1 MWGLI
6 KHVQYG
12 QNFLPKKF
20 DRIVHFF
27 IFCFHEHE
35 ICVLSSDMHHK
46 DDSTFD
52 RKKPFLFLDSLFVNT
67 YLPHQSSKDHS
78 SSTSTYLFL
87 GVLSDYAI

>member
-1 MWGLI
+1 MLGLI

-12 QNFLPKKF
+12 QNFLPKQF
-20 DRIVHFF
+20 DLIVHFL

-35 ICVLSSDMHHK
+35 ICVLSTDMHHK

-67 YLPHQSSKDHS
+67 YHIKPQKTTTSF
-78 SSTSTYLFL
+78 TSTYLVL
-87 GVLSDYAI
+87 GAWVTKQ